1 MAPYRI
7 HQLAGLVLFLVCSVV
22 YGLTVEPTASFWDCS
37 EFISAAYKL
46 QIPHPPGPPVFLLLG
61 RLFSLFAADQSS
73 IALAVNFL
81 SVLSSAA
88 TIMFMYWTV
97 VMIARK
103 LTDNT
108 IAQLTV
114 AVVSSLSFAFTDTF
128 WFSAVE
134 AEVYALSL
142 FFMSISFWAILKWE
156 KIEDEA
162 QANRWLIFIA
172 YLIGLSIAVHPLS
185 LLTLPSIAL
194 VYYFKRFNYS
204 IGGLAVALIA
214 GVGLILFTMYGLRV
228 GIISLIAQLEMFFVN
243 SLELPFAS
251 GAIVGAAVIIGGM
264 VYLLSQT
271 QARLKVHLNTL
282 LLAVCFL
289 SIGYSSYSLI
299 LIRSA
304 KNPLIDMNNPQN
316 LPNFIFY
323 LDMLQY
329 GTRPLVYG
337 EHFDA
342 KITGE
347 EVGHT
352 IYRKT
357 DQRYE
362 VADVMPAYQY
372 AKEDLTVFPRMYSS
386 RPDHQQAYR
395 NITSLPVGTQPTLI
409 DHISYFWQHQVGFQY
424 LRYFLWNFSGR
435 ESDVQ
440 GASWLTPIAEN
451 EGLPYALSQNKGR
464 NNYWMIP
471 LIFGLIGAIYLA
483 KKSPQ
488 AFLPVLALFVIT
500 GIGLVIYVN
509 APPTEPRERDY
520 IYVGSFYAF
529 ALTIGFGVL
538 LLKDGINHL
547 IQRPIIAVSVAG
559 VIGLS
564 VPAVLV
570 LENWDDHDRSGR
582 YYSTD
587 SAINHLASC
596 EENAILITGGDNDTY
611 PLWYAQDVEGYRTD
625 VRVIVTTLFN
635 TEWYIDQML
644 RKSYT
649 SEPLPF
655 SIDNALYRRGGL
667 IDYIPVV
674 DNPSVNGDAINL
686 NQYLKLVRQKHKGLT
701 ITAGSGQEYMS
712 IPKRKVFLNI
722 SSGALDKKSIIPD
735 TMQHLKRYRMVFE
748 IKGNGLQKADL
759 MLLDMIATN
768 NWERPI
774 YFTHTGLANINF
786 DLKPYVV
793 QEGLTYR
800 LLPIV
805 NPDPDNIPV
814 DTEVM
819 YTNMMEKFQW
829 RGLND
834 SSIYYSDY
842 YQAQLI
848 NPRIAF
854 NRLAATLIEEGDDEK
869 ASKVLQNS
877 LYVVPDDTIP
887 YDFSSVQTSDLLAM
901 VGEKDQAKHI
911 TDTLVKRADHD
922 LNYYLSAQEKY
933 AQEIRRELTIINY
946 CAQIMTRHGE
956 IDHSGRY
963 KAVIERQME
972 ALSKAG

>member
-1 MAPYRI
+1 MATSRI
-7 HQLAGLVLFLVCSVV
+7 HQVAGFSLFLICAIV

-37 EFISAAYKL
+37 EFIAAAYKL

-61 RLFSLFAADQSS
+61 RLFSLFAVDQSS

-97 VMIARK
+97 VMMASK
-103 LTDNT
+103 VTQNT
-108 IAQLTV
+108 SSQLIIGSIS
-114 AVVSSLSFAFTDTF
+114 ALSFAFTDTF

-194 VYYFKRFNYS
+194 VYYFKRFKYS
-204 IGGLAVALIA
+204 LGGLTVALIA
-214 GVGLILFTMYGLRV
+214 GGGLILFTMYGLRV

-243 SLELPFAS
+243 SLELPFSS

-264 VYLLSQT
+264 IYLLSQT
-271 QARLKVHLNTL
+271 QTRFKVHLNTI

-304 KNPLIDMNNPQN
+304 KDPLIDMNNPQN

-329 GTRPLVYG
+329 GTRPQAYG

-342 KITGE
+342 KVVGE
-347 EVGHT
+347 EVGNK

-357 DQRYE
+357 DERYE
-362 VADVMPAYQY
+362 LADVMPAYQY
-372 AKEDLTVFPRMYSS
+372 DKEDLTIFPRMYSS

-395 NITSLPVGTQPTLI
+395 QFSGIPVGAQPTLT
-409 DHISYFWQHQVGFQY
+409 DHISYFWKHQVGFQY

-440 GASWLTPIAEN
+440 GAGWLAPIAEN
-451 EGLPYALSQNKGR
+451 ESLPYTLAQNKGR
-464 NNYWMIP
+464 NNYWMLP
-471 LIFGLIGAIYLA
+471 LVFGLLGALYLA

-500 GIGLVIYVN
+500 GIGLVVYVN

-529 ALTIGFGVL
+529 ALTIGFGAL
-538 LLKDGINHL
+538 LVKDAISR
-547 IQRPIIAVSVAG
+547 IVRQPIIAVAVAG
-559 VIGLS
+559 VIGGS
-564 VPAVLV
+564 VPAILV

-596 EENAILITGGDNDTY
+596 KENAILITGGDNDTY

-644 RKSYT
+644 RISYE

-655 SIDNALYRRGGL
+655 SIDNELYRRGGL
-667 IDYIPVV
+667 IDYVPVV
-674 DNPSVNGDAINL
+674 DNPGVKGDAINL

-712 IPKRKVFLNI
+712 IPTKKVFLNI
-722 SSGALDKKSIIPD
+722 GATDEKSIIPD
-735 TMQHLKRYRMVFE
+735 TMQHLKSNRMVFE

-854 NRLAATLIEEGDDEK
+854 NRLAAKLIEEGNESK
-869 ASKVLQNS
+869 AHAVLENS
-877 LYVVPDDTIP
+877 LYAIPDDTIP
-887 YDFSSVQTSDLLAM
+887 YDFSAVQTSDLLAM
-901 VGEKDQAKHI
+901 VGENDKALYI

-922 LNYYLSAQEKY
+922 INYYLSDHQKY

-956 IDHSGRY
+956 REHSGRY
-963 KAVIERQME
+963 KAVLDRQIA

>member
-1 MAPYRI
+1 MAISRI
-7 HQLAGLVLFLVCSVV
+7 HQVAGFGLFIICAIV

-37 EFISAAYKL
+37 EFIAAAYKL

-61 RLFSLFAADQSS
+61 RLFSLFAVDQSS

-97 VMIARK
+97 VMMASK
-103 LTDNT
+103 VTQNT
-108 IAQLTV
+108 ISQLIIGLIS
-114 AVVSSLSFAFTDTF
+114 ALSFAFTDTF

-194 VYYFKRFNYS
+194 VYYFKRFKYS
-204 IGGLAVALIA
+204 LGGLAVALTA
-214 GVGLILFTMYGLRV
+214 GGGLILFTMYGLRV

-243 SLELPFAS
+243 SLELPFSS

-264 VYLLSQT
+264 IYLLSQT
-271 QARLKVHLNTL
+271 QARFKVHLNTI

-304 KNPLIDMNNPQN
+304 KDPLIDMNNPQN

-329 GTRPLVYG
+329 GTRPLAYG
-337 EHFDA
+337 EHFEA
-342 KITGE
+342 KVIGE
-347 EVGHT
+347 EVGNK

-357 DQRYE
+357 EERYE
-362 VADVMPAYQY
+362 LADVMPAYQY

-395 NITSLPVGTQPTLI
+395 QISGIPVGAQPTLT
-409 DHISYFWQHQVGFQY
+409 DHISYFWKHQVGFQY

-440 GASWLTPIAEN
+440 GAGWLSPMAEN
-451 EGLPYALSQNKGR
+451 EGLPYSLAQNKGR
-464 NNYWMIP
+464 NNFWMLP
-471 LIFGLIGAIYLA
+471 LVFGLLGAVYLA

-500 GIGLVIYVN
+500 GIGLVVYVN

-529 ALTIGFGVL
+529 ALTIGFGAL
-538 LLKDGINHL
+538 LVKDSISR
-547 IQRPIIAVSVAG
+547 IVRQPIIAVAVAG
-559 VIGLS
+559 VTGLS
-564 VPAVLV
+564 VPVILV

-596 EENAILITGGDNDTY
+596 KENAILITGGDNDTY

-644 RKSYT
+644 RISYE

-655 SIDNALYRRGGL
+655 SIDNELYRRGGL
-667 IDYIPVV
+667 IDYVPVV
-674 DNPSVNGDAINL
+674 DNPGVKGDAINL

-712 IPKRKVFLNI
+712 IPTKKVFLNI
-722 SSGALDKKSIIPD
+722 GATDEKSIIPD
-735 TMQHLKRYRMVFE
+735 TMQHLKSNRIVFE

-805 NPDPDNIPV
+805 NHDPDNIPV

-854 NRLAATLIEEGDDEK
+854 NRLAATLIEEGDQSK
-869 ASKVLQNS
+869 AHAVLENS
-877 LYVVPDDTIP
+877 LYVIPDDTIP

-901 VGEKDQAKHI
+901 VGEKDTAQQI
-911 TDTLVKRADHD
+911 MDTLVKRADHD
-922 LNYYLSAQEKY
+922 INYYLTDHQKY
-933 AQEIRRELTIINY
+933 AQEIRRELAIINY

-956 IDHSGRY
+956 RDHSDRY
-963 KAVIERQME
+963 KAVLDRQI
-972 ALSKAG
+972 AVLSKAG